1 MWMTRVRLTAE
12 IALLSGL
19 LIVPSAFG
27 QDPAIIRACV
37 GPLADYVRIIK
48 PTENCRPLERLVTW
62 NQVGPQG
69 PQGPA
74 GPLGPQGPAGPA
86 GATGLT
92 GATGATGAMGPQG
105 PQGIQGEPGSAGS
118 GRLEPGAVV
127 LFTACPVGWSAY
139 FPQPNWVEFPL
150 VACVQSGPS
159 PQGGACGSQPPVPS
173 VSVGS
178 GWVVGAPVILGVTVT
193 DPDIA
198 APCFLNQALTVRSEF
213 FNLPPGSTAT
223 LTPAVGFTLA
233 FVPNVAGVYGDRVR
247 ASDDTGRSSFVD
259 VNESVQ

>member
-139 FPQPNWVEFPL
+139 FPQPN
-150 VACVQSGPS
+150 
-159 PQGGACGSQPPVPS
+159 GAV
-173 VSVGS
+173 
-178 GWVVGAPVILGVTVT
+178 
-193 DPDIA
+193 
-198 APCFLNQALTVRSEF
+198 
-213 FNLPPGSTAT
+213 PPGSLRPIWAIAPRRR
-223 LTPAVGFTLA
+223 LRLA
-233 FVPNVAGVYGDRVR
+233 ASGAERIRRLGLGCWGPSHSRSNRDRSGHRR
-247 ASDDTGRSSFVD
+247 AMLP
-259 VNESVQ
+259 